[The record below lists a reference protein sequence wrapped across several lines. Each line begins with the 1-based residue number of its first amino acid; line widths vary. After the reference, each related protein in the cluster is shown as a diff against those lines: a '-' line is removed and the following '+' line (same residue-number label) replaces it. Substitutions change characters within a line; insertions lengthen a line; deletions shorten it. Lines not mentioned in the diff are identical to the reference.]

1 MDNLAHTLVGAA
13 LGRAVADR
21 RVPAAGWFGA
31 IAGNAPDWCELLVS
45 PPAWGGSP
53 RSGPAYLVYHR
64 GITHSFL
71 GAAVEIVALTALVG
85 LILRWGTRGDPSP
98 RPPWRWIALCI
109 AVTVASHL
117 YLDWQGS
124 YGLRPF
130 LPWNARWYYGDW
142 VAIVD
147 PFFWVVPLV
156 ALAWGA
162 RRHWAPALAYLVTLL
177 GVTTLVL
184 WRRHD
189 LVVWWVRLALVGCA
203 AAGVVGWTRHWF
215 GVAGQRRAAAYGL
228 VVLAAYATAN
238 AGGSLV
244 AKAQIRAAAAQR
256 FRPDARWAALTIV
269 GRPFRWEALSASPD
283 SVAGQGWAVAR
294 HLDHPAV
301 RAALITSQGRAIAQF
316 ARFLAAAVDSTNG
329 GIRVSLW
336 DVRYHAPGSGAD
348 GWATVQVPLR

>member
-21 RVPAAGWFGA
+21 RVPAAGWIGA

-45 PPAWGGSP
+45 PPAWGGAP

-184 WRRHD
+184 WRGHD
-189 LVVWWVRLALVGCA
+189 LVVWWVRLALVGC
-203 AAGVVGWTRHWF
+203 
-215 GVAGQRRAAAYGL
+215 
-228 VVLAAYATAN
+228 
-238 AGGSLV
+238 
-244 AKAQIRAAAAQR
+244 
-256 FRPDARWAALTIV
+256 AALTIV

-336 DVRYHAPGSGAD
+336 DVRYHTPGSGAD
-348 GWATVQVPLR
+348 GWATVQVS